1 MSVCR
6 RKHGDVMSSAGNI
19 AALRRAAPRR
29 VSLAPAAMQCAFAV
43 FFFYVF
49 FFSVDIS
56 RHTARFVRLER
67 VYDNGTVTWVAA
79 EETAQLLRER
89 LSSLPR
95 IRVRFGSRIYSA
107 AIFFPFSLSLFSSIP
122 LSTFSRPRLLRY
134 SIHWMLKPRCR
145 KRARL
150 SERART
156 RARLK
161 VRKPDRQTRRKNGTT
176 FPWYEWVNPCA
187 LSRCCARFDRR
198 WRRSDVIKWTKL
210 TITW

>member
-1 MSVCR
+1 MRIIMSVCR

-19 AALRRAAPRR
+19 AALPPRRAAFR
-29 VSLAPAAMQCAFAV
+29 SLPLQCSAL

-95 IRVRFGSRIYSA
+95 IRVRFGSRIYSV
-107 AIFFPFSLSLFSSIP
+107 AIFFFSLSLSLSSSSSFSSCGRFSPSIP
-122 LSTFSRPRLLRY
+122 WPRVLPPLN
-134 SIHWMLKPRCR
+134 PP
-145 KRARL
+145 
-150 SERART
+150 RT
-156 RARLK
+156 R
-161 VRKPDRQTRRKNGTT
+161 PD
-176 FPWYEWVNPCA
+176 
-187 LSRCCARFDRR
+187 L
-198 WRRSDVIKWTKL
+198 
-210 TITW
+210 